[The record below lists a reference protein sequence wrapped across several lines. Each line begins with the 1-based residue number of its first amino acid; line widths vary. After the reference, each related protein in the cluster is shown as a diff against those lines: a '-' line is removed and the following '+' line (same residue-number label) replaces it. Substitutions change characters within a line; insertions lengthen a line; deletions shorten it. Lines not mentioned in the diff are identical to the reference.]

1 MPSDGV
7 CQLRHWIHSK
17 FSPEPVAEPDIIW
30 EHEQYYS
37 SPKDSFPEL
46 QFDCNSPI
54 VLVSMSRYVQHSLQ
68 LGLQCRLGIRCGFKF
83 WPWLLLKEWT
93 WAKHFTFWSLVL
105 PLRDIASAIFLIGL
119 LYAYGHALSIQT
131 TVRAW
136 WSAGTHVQ
144 DNHYYYLSFL
154 PKCSYRGIRNVSGYH
169 RRKGVCMSVSW
180 PL

>member
-7 CQLRHWIHSK
+7 CQLGHWIHSQ

-37 SPKDSFPEL
+37 SPKDSFPKL
-46 QFDCNSPI
+46 QFYSSSPI

-83 WPWLLLKEWT
+83 WPWYLLKEWT

-105 PLRDIASAIFLIGL
+105 PLRNIALQCVYVWGVYPFPPIFLIGL
-119 LYAYGHALSIQT
+119 PYAHGHALSIQT
-131 TVRAW
+131 TVCTW
-136 WSAGTHVQ
+136 WSAGTHVKGSLL
-144 DNHYYYLSFL
+144 LSLLFAKMQLQRHKERQWL
-154 PKCSYRGIRNVSGYH
+154 P
-169 RRKGVCMSVSW
+169 
-180 PL
+180 